1 MRAAT
6 NVSVAGGCH
15 RPRLTLRYVV
25 LGGLFAHVAA
35 RNPTKSWAL
44 LLRFLFARLPAHGER
59 RLAGLLAPRQCRLW
73 VDAQLASARAALG
86 APTSSVRGSRARSRR
101 S

>member
-6 NVSVAGGCH
+6 NVSVPGGCH

-25 LGGLFAHVAA
+25 LGDLFAHVAA
-35 RNPTKSWAL
+35 RDPATSWSL
-44 LLRFLFARLPAHGER
+44 LLRFPFASLLIHGER

-73 VDAQLASARAALG
+73 VDARLASAGAALS
-86 APTSSVRGSRARSRR
+86 APTASVRGSRARSRW

>member
-35 RNPTKSWAL
+35 RDPTTRWTL
-44 LLRFLFARLPAHGER
+44 LFRFLFATLPIHGER

-73 VDAQLASARAALG
+73 GDARLASARAALG
-86 APTSSVRGSRARSRR
+86 APTASVRGSRARSRW

>member
-1 MRAAT
+1 MRAET
-6 NVSVAGGCH
+6 IVSVAGGCH

-25 LGGLFAHVAA
+25 LGDLFAHVAA
-35 RNPTKSWAL
+35 RDPTTSWTL
-44 LLRFLFARLPAHGER
+44 FCRFLFTGLPTHGEH